1 MTSINFRDKVLAAG
15 AQRQKTEEEVI
26 LKKKKFL
33 NSSLKAENSGK
44 EYRKTGYWHWN
55 LQQEQKKKSC
65 FGEWMKTKNGEID
78 KTTKDW

>member
-1 MTSINFRDKVLAAG
+1 MNFRDKVLAAG

-26 LKKKKFL
+26 LKKKKKFL

-55 LQQEQKKKSC
+55 LQQEQKKKIL
-65 FGEWMKTKNGEID
+65 FW
-78 KTTKDW
+78 